1 LFFRFF
7 HIVLIANY
15 FFSCYSQIARTG
27 YICSIKE
34 IVFTPSKN
42 NTPTRTQFFSASL
55 SKHAHTFYQ
64 IEIGDHAKDICL
76 NIKFNR
82 TLIALYNIPSEN
94 NLLKI
99 PLDSPKNKA
108 LPFSSL

>member
-1 LFFRFF
+1 LFLRFF
-7 HIVLIANY
+7 HIVLIATY
-15 FFSCYSQIARTG
+15 FFCGYSQIARTG
-27 YICSIKE
+27 YIYTLKE

-55 SKHAHTFYQ
+55 PKHIHTLNQ
-64 IEIGDHAKDICL
+64 IEVGDHAKDICL

-82 TLIALYNIPSEN
+82 TLIALYNIPSEK

-108 LPFSSL
+108 PPFSSL